1 MKQHIKTLIAGGV
14 LALVLIGMAMRGP
27 LEDGYAAYQRGDYA
41 KVMRLFLPLADQ
53 GNATAQNNLGV
64 MYRDGSGVSQ
74 DYAQALEW
82 YRKAADQGE
91 ATALFNLGVMYD
103 NRRGVSQ
110 DYAQAFAWY
119 RKAADLGNAN
129 AQSIGGLIQGEVSHN
144 ESCIA

>member
-1 MKQHIKTLIAGGV
+1 MKQHSKTLIAGGV

-41 KVMRLFLPLADQ
+41 KVMRLFRPLADQ

-64 MYRDGSGVSQ
+64 MYRDGC
-74 DYAQALEW
+74 
-82 YRKAADQGE
+82 
-91 ATALFNLGVMYD
+91 
-103 NRRGVSQ
+103 
-110 DYAQAFAWY
+110 AQAFAWF
-119 RKAADLGNAN
+119 RKSADLGNAN

>member
-14 LALVLIGMAMRGP
+14 LAPVLIGMAMRGP

-41 KVMRLFLPLADQ
+41 KVMRLFRPL
-53 GNATAQNNLGV
+53 
-64 MYRDGSGVSQ
+64 
-74 DYAQALEW
+74 
-82 YRKAADQGE
+82 ADQGE
-91 ATALFNLGVMYD
+91 ATALFNLGVRYD

-119 RKAADLGNAN
+119 RPN

>member
-1 MKQHIKTLIAGGV
+1 
-14 LALVLIGMAMRGP
+14 
-27 LEDGYAAYQRGDYA
+27 
-41 KVMRLFLPLADQ
+41 
-53 GNATAQNNLGV
+53 

-110 DYAQAFAWY
+110 DYAQTFA
-119 RKAADLGNAN
+119 
-129 AQSIGGLIQGEVSHN
+129 
-144 ESCIA
+144 